1 MAPGDLFE
9 TTHWSVILAAR
20 DRGSSEAR
28 AALAELCR
36 AYWYPLYAFIRHRG
50 HDHQSAEDLT
60 QSFFAR
66 LLESNDLAHL
76 DRSKG
81 RFRAFLLAA
90 CTHFL
95 ANERDRRRARKR
107 GGDRVFV
114 SIDQASDERCYDLEP
129 AHWLTAEA
137 LFARRW
143 AILLLDQTIGDLREE
158 FNRAGHSE
166 RFEVLKSALTGDH
179 VPYSELAARLKMT
192 VGAVQVAVYRLR
204 QRYREALRARI
215 GATVGDPSQIDD
227 EIRELFAALA
237 S

>member
-1 MAPGDLFE
+1 MAPGDPFD
-9 TTHWSVILAAR
+9 TTHWSVIIAAR

-28 AALAELCR
+28 AALGELCR

-66 LLESNDLAHL
+66 LLESNDLARV

-90 CTHFL
+90 CKNFL
-95 ANERDRRRARKR
+95 ANEHDRCRARKR
-107 GGDRVFV
+107 GGDRALL
-114 SIDQASDERCYDLEP
+114 SIDHAVAARCYDMEP
-129 AHWLTAEA
+129 VHWLTAEA

-143 AILLLDQTIGDLREE
+143 AILLLDQTMEDLRAD
-158 FNRAGHSE
+158 FSRSGQSE
-166 RFEVLKSALTGDH
+166 RFEALKSTLTGDH
-179 VPYSELAARLKMT
+179 VPYSELAARLNMT
-192 VGAVQVAVYRLR
+192 VGAVQVAVHRLR

-227 EIRELFAALA
+227 EIRELFAALE

>member
-1 MAPGDLFE
+1 MPPHEPFD

-20 DRGSSEAR
+20 DRNSSEAR
-28 AALAELCR
+28 AALGELCR

-60 QSFFAR
+60 QSFFTR
-66 LLESNDLAHL
+66 LLESGDLAQV

-81 RFRAFLLAA
+81 KFRAFLLAA
-90 CTHFL
+90 CNHFL
-95 ANERDRRRARKR
+95 ANERDRRQAKKR
-107 GGDRVFV
+107 GGDRVIL
-114 SIDQASDERCYDLEP
+114 SIDHDEARRSYDREP
-129 AHWLTAEA
+129 SHWLTPDA

-143 AILLLDQTIGDLREE
+143 AILLLDQTIEVLCTEAC
-158 FNRAGHSE
+158 NAGQSE
-166 RFEVLKSALTGDH
+166 RFEALKPTLTGDH
-179 VPYSELAARLKMT
+179 VPYSALAARLNLSL
-192 VGAVQVAVYRLR
+192 GAVQVAVHRLR

>member
-1 MAPGDLFE
+1 MPPHEPFDS
-9 TTHWSVILAAR
+9 THWSVILAAR
-20 DRGSSEAR
+20 DRNSSEAR
-28 AALAELCR
+28 AALGELCR

-50 HDHQSAEDLT
+50 HDHQTAEDLT
-60 QSFFAR
+60 QMFFTR
-66 LLESNDLAHL
+66 LLESNDLAHV

-90 CTHFL
+90 CNHFL
-95 ANERDRRRARKR
+95 ANQRDRRQARKR
-107 GGDRVFV
+107 GGDRTFL
-114 SIDQASDERCYDLEP
+114 SIDQAAAQRSYDLEP

-143 AILLLDQTIGDLREE
+143 AILLLDQTIEDLQAE
-158 FNRAGHSE
+158 FSRTGQSE
-166 RFEVLKSALTGDH
+166 RFEALKPTLTGDH
-179 VPYSELAARLKMT
+179 VPYTELSARLNIT
-192 VGAVQVAVYRLR
+192 VGAVQVAVHRLR
-204 QRYREALRARI
+204 QRYRAALRARI